1 MVKRLGIWYNRDIL
15 IEMVKAMQ
23 NKFKSKID
31 WWFHLAMALYIFF
44 MAALFVSSAYVEA
57 PYNSSC
63 ALTFVVL
70 LIFFLALLL
79 PSYLFTYY
87 VFEENGLRIRSGLGR
102 GRFIPYCDIISC
114 LPQTQRSQDSAA
126 LSKERLAI
134 TYRKKGNEKTIS
146 ISPKEQYAFMG
157 ELDVRKKGKTEK

>member
-1 MVKRLGIWYNRDIL
+1 M
-15 IEMVKAMQ
+15 
-23 NKFKSKID
+23 
-31 WWFHLAMALYIFF
+31 AMALYIVF
-44 MAALFVSSAYVEA
+44 MIALFVSTPYTEP

-63 ALTFVVL
+63 AMTFVVL

-87 VFEENGLRIRSGLGR
+87 VFEENGLRIRSGWGR

-114 LPQTQRSQDSAA
+114 LPQTHRSQDSAA
-126 LSKERLAI
+126 LSKERLTI
-134 TYRKKGNEKTIS
+134 TYRKKGGEKTIS

-157 ELDVRKKGKTEK
+157 ELATRKKGKQD

>member
-1 MVKRLGIWYNRDIL
+1 MVRN
-15 IEMVKAMQ
+15 MQ
-23 NKFKSKID
+23 DKYKSKID
-31 WWFHLAMALYIFF
+31 WWFHVAMALYIVF
-44 MAALFVSSAYVEA
+44 MIALFVSTAYVEP

-63 ALTFVVL
+63 AWTFVVL

-87 VFEENGLRIRSGLGR
+87 VFEENGLRIRSGWGR

-114 LPQTQRSQDSAA
+114 LPQTHRSQDSAA
-126 LSKERLAI
+126 LSKERLTV
-134 TYRKKGNEKTIS
+134 TYRKKGNERTIS

-157 ELDVRKKGKTEK
+157 ELAARKKGKQD